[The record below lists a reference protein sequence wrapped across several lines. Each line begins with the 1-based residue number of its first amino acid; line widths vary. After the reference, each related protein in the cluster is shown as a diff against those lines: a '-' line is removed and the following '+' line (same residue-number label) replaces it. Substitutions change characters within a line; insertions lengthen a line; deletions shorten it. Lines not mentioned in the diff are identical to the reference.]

1 MAANEQNRPIQ
12 RPMNTQR
19 KKPAF
24 AWLPFVVIPILIIT
38 IAAMIPFYMAANS
51 PAPSV
56 EVGLDADTTLPPDT
70 TAAPDTTRAPETT
83 AAPIITDPIPED
95 TTAAEVGATTDFPKR
110 TSQSTTVWSAIN
122 SGYAILIDRS
132 TGEVVA
138 EKNSTAKMYPA
149 SMTKI
154 MTLIVAYEN
163 AYSLDDT
170 FVMTEEIIAPLGPAN
185 ASVAGFVV
193 GETVTVRDMLYG
205 AMLPSGADA
214 TDGLA
219 VHIAGSTENFVALM
233 NKKARELGLKNT
245 HFVNASGLHEDDHYS
260 TAEDIARIFEYALSI
275 PECREIMTSR
285 TYTMP
290 PTPEHPEG
298 LLMGSTV
305 FKRFA
310 EGNSPVGATLLGGK
324 TGYTLEALQCLASL
338 AVSANGTECILVV
351 AHAETKTACIQDTV
365 YMHTKYTS
373 KR

>member
-1 MAANEQNRPIQ
+1 MSPNEQNRRVQ
-12 RPMNTQR
+12 RPDNKQG

-24 AWLPFVVIPILIIT
+24 SWLPFVVIPILIIT
-38 IAAMIPFYMAANS
+38 IAAMIPFYMAANT
-51 PAPSV
+51 PSV
-56 EVGLDADTTLPPDT
+56 DVEAGARADANSEPDT
-70 TAAPDTTRAPETT
+70 TASTETTAVPIISTPAPDTT
-83 AAPIITDPIPED
+83 
-95 TTAAEVGATTDFPKR
+95 EVNVEVDNDFPKR
-110 TSQSTTVWSAIN
+110 TSSTVKIWSAVN
-122 SGYAILIDRS
+122 SKYAILIDRN
-132 TGEVVA
+132 TGEVIA
-138 EKNSTAKMYPA
+138 EKNSTSKIYPA

-185 ASVAGFVV
+185 ASVAGFVI

-219 VHIAGSTENFVALM
+219 VHIADSTENFVALM
-233 NKKARELGLKNT
+233 NKKARELGLENT
-245 HFVNASGLHEDDHYS
+245 HFVNASGLHDDNHY
-260 TAEDIARIFEYALSI
+260 TTVEEIAIIFEYALSI

-285 TYTMP
+285 TYTMS

-305 FKRFA
+305 LARFTP
-310 EGNSPVGATLLGGK
+310 EYTPVGATILGGK
-324 TGYTLEALQCLASL
+324 TGYTLEAHQCLASV
-338 AVSANGTECILVV
+338 AVSKNGTECILVT
-351 AHAETKTACIQDTV
+351 ASAETKTACTQDAV
-365 YMHTKYTS
+365 YMHTKYTA